1 MLNRAASMKKPQNG
15 AVLMI
20 TLIILAV
27 MTLTGITLIRSVD
40 TTTLIAGNLA
50 FQHSTRNLAD
60 QGIETAIDWLIS
72 QPADTLF
79 NDSPD
84 GYKASYHPSQ
94 PSGDNPDSSL
104 PETWN
109 DFWSRIT
116 HQTVPPPADYS
127 LAYVIHRLCD
137 KSGNPDPMAAGDPSH
152 CSTPPTPPDATQQE
166 IYYRII
172 AHAEGPRKA
181 SSFVQVVVAMPR
193 DPSTVRRISWVE
205 LTGP

>member
-1 MLNRAASMKKPQNG
+1 MKNPHNG
-15 AVLMI
+15 AVLII
-20 TLIILAV
+20 TLIVLAV
-27 MTLTGITLIRSVD
+27 MTLTGITLIRAVD

-60 QGIETAIDWLIS
+60 QGIETAIDRLTTQQS
-72 QPADTLF
+72 YDTLF

-109 DFWSRIT
+109 DFWSRMS
-116 HQTVPPPADYS
+116 HQIVSSPTVPTGYS
-127 LAYVIHRLCD
+127 LAYIIHRLCD
-137 KSGNPDPMAAGDPSH
+137 KSGDPMDAVDPSH
-152 CSTPPTPPDATQQE
+152 CSAKPGAGQQE

-193 DPSTVRRISWVE
+193 DLSTVRRISWVQ